1 MMEAFYSWKDFS
13 FGQET
18 GRNIE
23 TNFVKHRL
31 TSLRSYFAASETGSC
46 HLALAGYTVA

>member
-1 MMEAFYSWKDFS
+1 MMEAFYSWKDFA

-31 TSLRSYFAASETGSC
+31 TSLKSYFAASETVSC
-46 HLALAGYTVA
+46 HLAIAGYKKA